1 MSLEVQ
7 NKELQMFF
15 ELEKQ
20 RNKVKNIGREKVI
33 LSLDPLYFQQ
43 LYLVQFSFILNAF
56 KG

>member
-20 RNKVKNIGREKVI
+20 RNKVENVRGERMIFC
-33 LSLDPLYFQQ
+33 L
-43 LYLVQFSFILNAF
+43 
-56 KG
+56 